1 GTRSW
6 KKRLSPVFGKDWVLC
21 PLDIDYRNPK
31 EVAEKA
37 WEFAQ
42 KEGLNSGEIRA
53 VRSVK
58 GSLEEIECDDP
69 QEEGVKKLVEC
80 AKEFVH
86 SSRGTVALITGKK
99 LEREIREKVQSALER
114 EFGKAEAEKLTQG
127 GWKSQIA
134 VRSIEDIKGIEYDAV
149 VLIDPPQPPEKEG
162 EERKIAASRLYV
174 AMTRPTQ
181 KLVIVKRK
189 GARLFI

>member
-1 GTRSW
+1 MEYTQNTYVSI
-6 KKRLSPVFGKDWVLC
+6 
-21 PLDIDYRNPK
+21 IDTIRK

-37 WEFAQ
+37 WDFAQ
-42 KEGLNSGEIRA
+42 RESLNSGEIRA

-58 GSLEEIECDDP
+58 DSLEEIECDDP
-69 QEEGVKKLVEC
+69 QEEGVEKLVEC

-99 LEREIREKVQSALER
+99 LEREMREKVQSALER

-134 VRSIEDIKGIEYDAV
+134 AVCRSYAA
-149 VLIDPPQPPEKEG
+149 EKH
-162 EERKIAASRLYV
+162 
-174 AMTRPTQ
+174 
-181 KLVIVKRK
+181 
-189 GARLFI
+189 